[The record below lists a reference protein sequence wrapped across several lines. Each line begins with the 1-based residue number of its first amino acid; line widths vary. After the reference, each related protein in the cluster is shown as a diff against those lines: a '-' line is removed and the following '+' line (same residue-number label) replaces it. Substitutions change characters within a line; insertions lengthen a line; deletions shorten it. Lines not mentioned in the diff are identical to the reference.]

1 MECIS
6 HNDNEERKECST
18 VEREGKEQEEILQLR
33 QQNLELKAAL
43 EASEAENRA
52 KTSFLS
58 SMSHDIR
65 TPMNAIMGMTSIGL
79 SHID

>member
-6 HNDNEERKECST
+6 HNDNEEKKECST

-52 KTSFLS
+52 KTSFFKYVPRYS
-58 SMSHDIR
+58 NADERYYGYDIHR
-65 TPMNAIMGMTSIGL
+65 AEPY
-79 SHID
+79 

>member
-6 HNDNEERKECST
+6 HNDNEEKKECST

-43 EASEAENRA
+43 EASEAEFFVKYVPRYSNADERYYGYDIHRA
-52 KTSFLS
+52 E
-58 SMSHDIR
+58 
-65 TPMNAIMGMTSIGL
+65 PY
-79 SHID
+79 